1 MCSPYGVNLPK
12 FLKIFGCYFLISQSP
27 LLRRAYAIIIPIWAL
42 PSSTLRVVVL
52 VDAKDSSATRC
63 AVGISNA
70 LGSPIWRVVLP
81 FCIGYSPFLSYIR
94 VTAHTAL
101 ILLASCGSYMLIFAP
116 PGEDSLCGGLDHE
129 LSADRTC
136 LFCRHC
142 CISTGICITSV
153 SDH

>member
-1 MCSPYGVNLPK
+1 MCSPYGANLPK
-12 FLKIFGCYFLISQSP
+12 FFKKVFGCYFLISQSP
-27 LLRRAYAIIIPIWAL
+27 LLRRVYAIIISIWAL
-42 PSSTLRVVVL
+42 PSSTLHVVL

-81 FCIGYSPFLSYIR
+81 FCIGYSFLSYIR

-101 ILLASCGSYMLIFAP
+101 ILLASCGSYMLIFAL
-116 PGEDSLCGGLDHE
+116 PGEGSICGGLDHE
-129 LSADRTC
+129 LSADSD

-142 CISTGICITSV
+142 CISTGICIASV
-153 SDH
+153 FDH